1 MILLLFIP
9 PVLAYEYLDYLEFFF
24 LLKQFYGEYP

>member
-1 MILLLFIP
+1 MIVLLFIL
-9 PVLAYEYLDYLEFFF
+9 PVLVYEYLDYLELCF